1 MISLLKILL
10 EEIDP
15 SEAYNDRD
23 AIQTLLDGKRDL
35 AFFTAIGMS
44 RLTPKD
50 LTKMIKDHNSQKEK
64 EGKEQEKIKILKV
77 IGNEYKAF
85 ITYRNSEEGL
95 RKAKE
100 LKAIAE
106 KYGGFLAWY
115 AEYQD
120 TMKIGKLLGYR
131 MDAVKDFADRMRIKK
146 IDRGYPDD

>member
-15 SEAYNDRD
+15 SEAYEDPG
-23 AIQTLLDGKRDL
+23 AIQTVLDGKRDI
-35 AFFTAIGMS
+35 AFFTVRGMS
-44 RLTPKD
+44 RITPKE
-50 LTKMIKDHNSQKEK
+50 LIQKVKDHNSQKEK
-64 EGKEQEKIKILKV
+64 EGKEDEKIKILKV

-100 LKAIAE
+100 LKAVSE
-106 KYGGFLAWY
+106 KYGGFLPWF

-131 MDAVKDFADRMRIKK
+131 MDAVKEFADRMRREKIKK
-146 IDRGYPDD
+146 GLPDD